1 MCMPHWT
8 WQYYEAKQQARHVH
22 IVTHHPITQ
31 TMAQSS
37 IPPTSP
43 FADGEQVF
51 MIIHDQVP
59 GIHYGWYNYIFIS
72 VRYYVLTSSIRDE
85 CIKYLITFDD
95 SVKAFHTISEA
106 ASYFAQAQLN
116 GEVEWLDS
124 DIKMLIDE

>member
-43 FADGEQVF
+43 FANGEQVF
-51 MIIHDQVP
+51 VIIRDRAP
-59 GIHYGWYNYIFIS
+59 GIHYGWYDVILQNCFIS
-72 VRYYVLTSSIRDE
+72 MDRIFLYI
-85 CIKYLITFDD
+85 
-95 SVKAFHTISEA
+95 
-106 ASYFAQAQLN
+106 
-116 GEVEWLDS
+116 
-124 DIKMLIDE
+124 